1 MRERGELQRGESTRV
16 RLHKRAVLQR
26 QDQVKYFEALVC
38 GSDMVTE
45 QTRNYVWQELLDAAR
60 LVRYYEALSDRHRR
74 NHSRVRF
81 LLLAAATGSIAAL
94 LDLIPEIT
102 QLFTSAGVALLVAWD
117 FVSDYAKKAAVL
129 HMISL
134 ECSALEIEFQGLWL
148 ETDNPKTSDN
158 EIRSKGKQLE
168 RRMLEVTGWA
178 GNVDVREDSKLNEK
192 CEVIANQIM
201 VDKYAG

>member
-1 MRERGELQRGESTRV
+1 MHKGAVLQHSGPGRAFKGLGVAKRYCSNDSMGESFV
-16 RLHKRAVLQR
+16 QR

-94 LDLIPEIT
+94 LDLIPEST
-102 QLFTSAGVALLVAWD
+102 QLFTSAWVALLVAWD

-129 HMISL
+129 HTISL
-134 ECSALEIEFQGLWL
+134 ECSALEIEF
-148 ETDNPKTSDN
+148 
-158 EIRSKGKQLE
+158 
-168 RRMLEVTGWA
+168 
-178 GNVDVREDSKLNEK
+178 
-192 CEVIANQIM
+192 
-201 VDKYAG
+201 